1 MGSPKNELGF
11 YSMNQSNRDNLS
23 SAGAGY
29 VSKEGVVT
37 PRGLYSNRKDIY
49 L

>member
-1 MGSPKNELGF
+1 
-11 YSMNQSNRDNLS
+11 MNQPNRDNLLRV
-23 SAGAGY
+23 GAGY